1 MNKTMSERAKMIMA
15 MEYIARQINNEDV
28 FETWLMCGVADG
40 DINYGDFDISNIDE
54 YYLDD
59 ITFKNIMSTFL
70 VCMDNAFKDGG
81 LYCGNVVSKD
91 RSDYKKKDAELESI
105 NS

>member
-1 MNKTMSERAKMIMA
+1 MNSKAIERAKMVMA

-40 DINYGDFDISNIDE
+40 DIKYGDFDISNIDD

-59 ITFKNIMSTFL
+59 NTFRGLMSTFL
-70 VCMDNAFKDGG
+70 VCMKEAFRDGG
-81 LYCGNVVSKD
+81 LYCGDIVSKD
-91 RSDYKKKDAELESI
+91 KNDYK
-105 NS
+105 NN

>member
-1 MNKTMSERAKMIMA
+1 MNKAYERAKMVTC

-40 DINYGDFDISNIDE
+40 DIKYGNLDCSNVDD

-59 ITFKNIMSTFL
+59 KTFRNLMSTFL
-70 VCMDNAFKDGG
+70 VCMNSAFKDGG
-81 LYCGNVVSKD
+81 LYCGGIVSKD
-91 RSDYKKKDAELESI
+91 KNDYKT
-105 NS
+105 N